1 MTATVT
7 WHPRTADC
15 CDRINARAAAENIA
29 AERAEATYT
38 DPRVA
43 DEVARYENYR
53 TAKTVLR
60 SPDWYG
66 ADVVHAALE
75 FVHEYENAVPKTSME
90 VAMQHKDRWPEIL
103 IYAAIGAVVILKVAG
118 WV

>member
-1 MTATVT
+1 MTAVVT

-75 FVHEYENAVPKTSME
+75 FVHEYENAVPRRE
-90 VAMQHKDRWPEIL
+90 PEPDNREHAKQLAAL
-103 IYAAIGAVVILKVAG
+103 IFGGLLAIALAVLG
-118 WV
+118 L

>member
-29 AERAEATYT
+29 AEATYA

-53 TAKTVLR
+53 TAKAVLR

-75 FVHEYENAVPKTSME
+75 FVHEYENAVPRREPDPYTREPIK
-90 VAMQHKDRWPEIL
+90 QL
-103 IYAAIGAVVILKVAG
+103 AALVLGGLLAIALAVWGL
-118 WV
+118 

>member
-53 TAKTVLR
+53 TAKAVLR

-75 FVHEYENAVPKTSME
+75 FVHEYENAVPRLK
-90 VAMQHKDRWPEIL
+90 PEPVISEHAKQLAAL
-103 IYAAIGAVVILKVAG
+103 IFGGLAAITLAVWGL
-118 WV
+118 

>member
-7 WHPRTADC
+7 WHPRTADA

-29 AERAEATYT
+29 AEAAYT

-53 TAKTVLR
+53 TAKAVLR

-103 IYAAIGAVVILKVAG
+103 IYAAIGAVVILAWAG
-118 WV
+118 WI